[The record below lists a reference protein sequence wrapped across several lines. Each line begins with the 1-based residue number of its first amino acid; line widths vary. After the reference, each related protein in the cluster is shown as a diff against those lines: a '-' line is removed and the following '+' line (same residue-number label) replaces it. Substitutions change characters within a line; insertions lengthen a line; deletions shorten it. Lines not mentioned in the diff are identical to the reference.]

1 MPFQSSEKTRQNRN
15 SRLIKIVN
23 GRIVRNHTI
32 INDDVLYI
40 HDGKIIDPQN
50 HFFACGNPPD
60 VVINAKGLLIAPG
73 YIDVQ
78 INGAFGVDFSVWK
91 GDKQMKEGLDK
102 IAKGLVKYGC
112 TSFVPTIVSSH
123 KEVYHQVLPTLK
135 PRKGNKDNGAEVLG
149 VHVEGPFITSSQLG
163 AHEES
168 CLRAAPNGI
177 NDFVDIYGLHELKD
191 NPIKIITVAPD
202 VEGVLDSLEE
212 LVNFGITVSIGHSSA
227 TVFQAESAIEK
238 GAKCITHLFNAMQQF
253 HHRDPGIV
261 GLLGTTRIT
270 RPFYGII
277 CDGIHVHPNSI
288 KIAYDSH
295 PKGAILVTDAMAAL
309 GLPPG
314 EYTLGGISV
323 RKSGNEKVE
332 VVENGKL
339 AGSVISI
346 DACVKNFKKF
356 TGCSVIE
363 AIEAATLH
371 PAELLGIQN
380 FKGTL
385 NVGADADF
393 VFLDDDLNVVKCFI
407 AGEEIS
413 TS

>member
-102 IAKGLVKYGC
+102 IAKGLVKYGW
-112 TSFVPTIVSSH
+112 
-123 KEVYHQVLPTLK
+123 
-135 PRKGNKDNGAEVLG
+135 NKDNGAEVLG

>member
-1 MPFQSSEKTRQNRN
+1 MPFQFSDKTRQNRN

-23 GRIVRNHTI
+23 GRIVRDHTI

-40 HDGKIIDPQN
+40 YDGKIIDPQK
-50 HFFACGNPPD
+50 HFFTCGNSPD

-73 YIDVQ
+73 YIDMQ

-91 GDKQMKEGLDK
+91 GEKQMKEGLDK
-102 IAKGLVKYGC
+102 VAKGLVKYGC
-112 TSFVPTIVSSH
+112 TSFVPTIVSSP
-123 KEVYHQVLPTLK
+123 KEIYHQVLPLLK

-149 VHVEGPFITSSQLG
+149 VHVEGPFITPSQLG

-168 CLRAAPNGI
+168 CLQTATNGF
-177 NDFVDIYGLHELKD
+177 NDFIDIYGLHELKD
-191 NPIKIITVAPD
+191 HAIKIITVAPD
-202 VEGVLDSLEE
+202 VEGVLDSLKE
-212 LVNFGITVSIGHSSA
+212 LINSGITVSIGHSSA
-227 TVFQAESAIEK
+227 TISQAESAVEK
-238 GAKCITHLFNAMQQF
+238 GARCITHLFNAMQQF
-253 HHRDPGIV
+253 HHRDPGVV
-261 GLLGTTRIT
+261 GLLGTTHIA

-277 CDGIHVHPNSI
+277 CDGIHVHPNSV

-295 PKGAILVTDAMAAL
+295 PKGAILITDAMAAM

-332 VVENGKL
+332 VIDNGKL

-356 TGCSVIE
+356 TGCSMIE

-380 FKGTL
+380 VKGTL

-413 TS
+413 IS

>member
-40 HDGKIIDPQN
+40 HDGKIIDPQK
-50 HFFACGNPPD
+50 HFFACGNLPD

-102 IAKGLVKYGC
+102 IAKGLVKYGW
-112 TSFVPTIVSSH
+112 
-123 KEVYHQVLPTLK
+123 
-135 PRKGNKDNGAEVLG
+135 NKDNGAEVLG

-168 CLRAAPNGI
+168 CLCAAPNGI

-270 RPFYGII
+270 RPFYGVI